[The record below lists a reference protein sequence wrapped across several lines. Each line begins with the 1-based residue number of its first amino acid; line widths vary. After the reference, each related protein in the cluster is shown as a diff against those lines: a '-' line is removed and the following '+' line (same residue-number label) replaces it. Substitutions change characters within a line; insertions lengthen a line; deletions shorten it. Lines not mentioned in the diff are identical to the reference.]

1 MPLTISFLGISLF
14 YWFLLAGLILPK
26 IPVVGKFFNIINTA
40 IHEFGHALVALLLH
54 GQVNRIEL
62 FKDTSGTTTTKTNRV
77 GAFFVALAGY
87 PFAVSVA
94 WLSFYLIQNGA
105 AKGLLLGLSLLFL
118 IMLLFWI
125 RNGYGVL
132 WTILFCA
139 LNGYLFY
146 LNNETYIAYAALF
159 YATMLLAESVSSVL
173 VLIWLSFKNPSSA
186 GDATNLQKLTHVPAA
201 VWSLLFAAYT
211 GFVAYKVFITF
222 ITP

>member
-1 MPLTISFLGISLF
+1 MPLTTTILRIPLF
-14 YWFLLAGLILPK
+14 YWFLALGLILPR

-40 IHEFGHALVALLLH
+40 IHEFGHALVALLLN
-54 GQVNRIEL
+54 GKVNRIEL
-62 FKDTSGTTTTKTNRV
+62 FKDTSGTTTTQTGRV

-94 WLSFYLIQNGA
+94 WLSFYLLQQGA
-105 AKGLLLGLSLLFL
+105 AKGLLLGLSLLFI

-132 WTILFCA
+132 WTVLFCA
-139 LNGYLFY
+139 LNGYLIY
-146 LNNETYIAYAALF
+146 LDNENYISYAALF
-159 YATMLLAESVSSVL
+159 YATMILTESVCSVL
-173 VLIWLSFKNPSSA
+173 VLIYLSFKNPSSA

-201 VWSLLFAAYT
+201 IWSLLFAAYT

-222 ITP
+222 VT